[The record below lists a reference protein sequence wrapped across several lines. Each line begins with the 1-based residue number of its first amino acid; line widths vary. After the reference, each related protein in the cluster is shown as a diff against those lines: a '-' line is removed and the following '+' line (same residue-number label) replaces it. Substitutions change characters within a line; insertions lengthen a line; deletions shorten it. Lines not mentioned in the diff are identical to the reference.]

1 MKKEHILILLERVE
15 EMLISSTPENW
26 PNGIN
31 YEVRYDERIINKMQF
46 TLKRCF
52 ITLWESSSGKGI
64 SLQFSVGS
72 NCINSS
78 YEAPNFFVRWL
89 CPVWRTWKRIK
100 WRLMYL
106 HKQNKKIIAKKELD
120 EQIAVFNNLYYTQF
134 PDDID
139 DIFLD
144 DED

>member
-72 NCINSS
+72 NCIN
-78 YEAPNFFVRWL
+78 R
-89 CPVWRTWKRIK
+89 
-100 WRLMYL
+100 
-106 HKQNKKIIAKKELD
+106 
-120 EQIAVFNNLYYTQF
+120 
-134 PDDID
+134 D